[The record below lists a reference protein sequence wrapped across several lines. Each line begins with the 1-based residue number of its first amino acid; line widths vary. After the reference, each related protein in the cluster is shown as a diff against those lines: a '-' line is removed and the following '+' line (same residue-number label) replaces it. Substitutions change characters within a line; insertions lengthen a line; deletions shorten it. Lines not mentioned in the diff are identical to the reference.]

1 MPINELIIA
10 LNKSRLNFNPNII
23 PQLWQSNH
31 RVPEQVMDSLLT
43 ALEQSHEEHPDIL
56 GILVAECG
64 PNYTVDL

>member
-10 LNKSRLNFNPNII
+10 LNRSKLEFNPNII

-31 RVPEQVMDSLLT
+31 HIPEQVMDSLLT
-43 ALEQSHEEHPDIL
+43 ALEHSHDDHPDIL
-56 GILVAECG
+56 CILLGECG